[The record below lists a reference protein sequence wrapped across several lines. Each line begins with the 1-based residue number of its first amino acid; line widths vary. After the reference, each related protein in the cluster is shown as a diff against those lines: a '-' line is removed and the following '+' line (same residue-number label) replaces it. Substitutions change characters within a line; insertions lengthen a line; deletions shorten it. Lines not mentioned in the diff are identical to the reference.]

1 MEWFELGWLVLL
13 VLWPF
18 LIKLMRSK
26 RSRRSSS
33 SDEKAAT
40 EAERASGEVSDKVR
54 DFLGELRDALGSAL
68 ELPDLEEEAPPS
80 GVPGEEREELLPHV
94 FEERA
99 ERGTE
104 RVIASIPPVA
114 ARQRRQHSPLVAT
127 LLSDLK
133 EPRALSRAVVIR
145 EVLGPPVALR
155 QGDGR

>member
-26 RSRRSSS
+26 RSRHSPSP
-33 SDEKAAT
+33 DEETPAV
-40 EAERASGEVSDKVR
+40 AEPTSGEVPDKVR

-68 ELPDLEEEAPPS
+68 ELPELEEEPPPP
-80 GVPGEEREELLPHV
+80 GVPREEREELLPHI
-94 FEERA
+94 FEEPA
-99 ERGTE
+99 EAATLP
-104 RVIASIPPVA
+104 VIRSIPPVSS
-114 ARQRRQHSPLVAT
+114 RQRRQHSPLVAT